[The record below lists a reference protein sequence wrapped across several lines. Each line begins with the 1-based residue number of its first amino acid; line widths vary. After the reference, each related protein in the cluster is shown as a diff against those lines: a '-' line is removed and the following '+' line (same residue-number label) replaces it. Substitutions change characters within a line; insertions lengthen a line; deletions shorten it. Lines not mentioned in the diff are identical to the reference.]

1 MKLIS
6 KTFLRL
12 YIKYNMS
19 EKQKTLAKEFSI
31 KGVGLHTGRS
41 VSVVFK
47 PAPVN
52 YGIKF
57 KRMDLDGC
65 PVIEADAFLV
75 NDTSRGTSICKDD
88 ISIHTIE
95 HAMSS
100 VVGMD
105 LDNVLIEVNGD
116 EMPIL
121 DGSARIYVE
130 NIEKSGIVEQ
140 DAEREYF
147 VVRKKI
153 SYCDP
158 KTGSSIVVL
167 PDDQY
172 AINVQISFKS
182 SLLGNQYAFLENI
195 NKYRKEIS
203 CARTFVFLSEVEILF
218 KNNLIK
224 GGDLNNAI
232 ILVDH
237 KVSQEELDRL
247 AKLFHHDKV
256 EVRPDQKILSNLDL
270 QFDNECARH
279 KLLDIVGDVGL
290 AGIRIKGRII
300 ATKPGHFVNTEFAKL
315 LKKEIHKERNESPV
329 YDVNSKPVM
338 DINEVRRLLPHRFP
352 FLLVDKVIDI
362 TPDYVVGIK
371 NVTVN
376 EPYFQ
381 GHFPDNPVMPG
392 VLIIESM
399 AQCGGLFVLHNYK
412 KHYMTYLIKV
422 DNVKF
427 RRFVQPGDTMVLK
440 VSLLTEVRRG
450 IARLKGLCFV
460 GDKLCAEGEFMA
472 QMILKKE

>member
-1 MKLIS
+1 
-6 KTFLRL
+6 
-12 YIKYNMS
+12 MS
-19 EKQKTLAKEFSI
+19 DKQKTLAKEFSI

-47 PAPVN
+47 PASVN
-52 YGIKF
+52 HGIKF
-57 KRMDLDGC
+57 QRIDLADC

-75 NDTSRGTSICKDD
+75 NDTSRGTSICKDGV
-88 ISIHTIE
+88 SIHTIE
-95 HAMSS
+95 HVMSS
-100 VVGMD
+100 IVGMD
-105 LDNVLIEVNGD
+105 IDNVLIEVDGD

-121 DGSARIYVE
+121 DGSARIYTE
-130 NIEKSGIVEQ
+130 NIENSGIVDQ
-140 DAEREYF
+140 DADREYF
-147 VVRKKI
+147 VIRKKI

-167 PDDQY
+167 PDDEY
-172 AINVQISFKS
+172 ALNVQISFKS
-182 SLLGNQYAFLENI
+182 SMLSNQYAFLGDI
-195 NKYRKEIS
+195 HKYKDEIS
-203 CARTFVFLSEVEILF
+203 CARTFVFLSEVEMLY

-224 GGDLNNAI
+224 GGDLDNAI

-237 KVSQEELDRL
+237 KIDQDELDRL

-256 EVRPDQKILSNLDL
+256 EVRPNQKILSNLDL

-290 AGIRIKGRII
+290 AGKRIKGRII

-315 LKKEIHKERNESPV
+315 LKKEINKERKEAPV
-329 YDVNSKPVM
+329 YDPNSLPVM
-338 DINEVRRLLPHRFP
+338 DINEVRKLLPHRFP

-362 TPDYVVGIK
+362 THDYVVGIK

-381 GHFPDNPVMPG
+381 GHFPETPVMPG

-412 KHYMTYLIKV
+412 EHYMTYLIKV

-450 IARLKGLCFV
+450 VARLKGLCFV

-472 QMILKKE
+472 QMVLKKE

>member
-1 MKLIS
+1 
-6 KTFLRL
+6 
-12 YIKYNMS
+12 MS
-19 EKQKTLAKEFSI
+19 EKQKTLVKEFSI

-41 VSVVFK
+41 VCVTFK

-57 KRMDLDGC
+57 QRMDLEGR

-100 VVGMD
+100 IVGMD
-105 LDNVLIEVNGD
+105 LDNVLIEIDGD

-121 DGSARIYVE
+121 DGSARIYSE
-130 NIEKSGIVEQ
+130 DIEKIGIVEQ

-153 SYCDP
+153 SYFDP

-167 PDDQY
+167 PDDEY
-172 AINVQISFKS
+172 ALNVQISFKS
-182 SLLGNQYAFLENI
+182 SMLSNQYAFLENI
-195 NKYRKEIS
+195 HKYRKEIS
-203 CARTFVFLSEVEILF
+203 CARTFVFLSEVEMLF
-218 KNNLIK
+218 KNNLIQ
-224 GGDLNNAI
+224 GGDLDNAI

-237 KVSQEELDRL
+237 KVNQEELDRL

-256 EVRPDQKILSNLDL
+256 EIRPDQKILSNLDL

-290 AGIRIKGRII
+290 AGKRIKGRII
-300 ATKPGHFVNTEFAKL
+300 ATKPGHFVNTEFAKV
-315 LKKEIHKERNESPV
+315 LKREIHKDRNEAPV
-329 YDVNSKPVM
+329 YDPNSNPVLN
-338 DINEVRRLLPHRFP
+338 INDVRKLLPHRYP
-352 FLLVDKVIDI
+352 FLLVDKVVKI
-362 TPDYVVGIK
+362 TSDYIVGIK

-381 GHFPDNPVMPG
+381 GHFPENPVMPG
-392 VLIIESM
+392 ALIIESM
-399 AQCGGLFVLHNYK
+399 AQCGGLFVLNNFK

-427 RRFVQPGDTMVLK
+427 RRFVQPGDTMILK
-440 VSLLTEVRRG
+440 VSLLTNVRRG
-450 IARLKGLCFV
+450 VAKLKGLCFV

-472 QMILKKE
+472 QMVLKKE

>member
-1 MKLIS
+1 M
-6 KTFLRL
+6 F
-12 YIKYNMS
+12 

-31 KGVGLHTGRS
+31 KGVGLHTGRY

-47 PAPVN
+47 PASVN

-57 KRMDLDGC
+57 QRMDLADC

-75 NDTSRGTSICKDD
+75 NDTLRGTSICKDN

-100 VVGMD
+100 IVGMD
-105 LDNVLIEVNGD
+105 LDNVLIELDGD

-121 DGSARIYVE
+121 DGSARIYAE
-130 NIEKSGIVEQ
+130 NIERIGIVEQ
-140 DAEREYF
+140 DADREYF

-167 PDDQY
+167 PDDEY
-172 AINVQISFKS
+172 ALNVQISFKS
-182 SLLGNQYAFLENI
+182 SFLSNQYAFLESI
-195 NKYRKEIS
+195 HKYRKEIS

-237 KVSQEELDRL
+237 KVPQDELDRL

-256 EVRPDQKILSNLDL
+256 EVRPDQKILNNLDL

-279 KLLDIVGDVGL
+279 KLLDIVGDIGLVGK
-290 AGIRIKGRII
+290 RIKGRII

-315 LKKEIHKERNESPV
+315 LKKEINKERNEAPF
-329 YDVNSKPVM
+329 YDPNSLPVM
-338 DINEVRRLLPHRFP
+338 DINEVRKLLPHRYP
-352 FLLVDKVIDI
+352 FLLVDKVVEI
-362 TPDYVVGIK
+362 TPDFIVGIK

-381 GHFPDNPVMPG
+381 GHFPETPVMPG
-392 VLIIESM
+392 ALIIESM
-399 AQCGGLFVLHNYK
+399 AQCGGLFVLHNFK

-427 RRFVQPGDTMVLK
+427 RRFVQPGDTMILK

-450 IARLKGLCFV
+450 VARLRGQCFV

-472 QMILKKE
+472 QMVLKKE